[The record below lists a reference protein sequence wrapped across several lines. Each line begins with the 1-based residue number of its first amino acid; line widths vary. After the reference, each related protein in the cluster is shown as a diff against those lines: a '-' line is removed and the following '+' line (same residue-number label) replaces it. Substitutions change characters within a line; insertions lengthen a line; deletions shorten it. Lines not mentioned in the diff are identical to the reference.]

1 MMDPNLSDCK
11 LAATLVLVSTV
22 KLVVRQAC
30 IQLSCLSRL
39 DSEGAWPEQLGSS
52 ACPFLALKWKLGRVY
67 IRAVHEITVGHR
79 TSTSEQKSSVLLPSP
94 NDDGRGPA
102 PTRLKGM
109 VPRNEP
115 GLRAHSA

>member
-1 MMDPNLSDCK
+1 MPFF
-11 LAATLVLVSTV
+11 
-22 KLVVRQAC
+22 
-30 IQLSCLSRL
+30 
-39 DSEGAWPEQLGSS
+39 GA
-52 ACPFLALKWKLGRVY
+52 KVKLGRVY

-79 TSTSEQKSSVLLPSP
+79 TSICGTSEQKSFVLPPSP